1 MNAKF
6 HAKLLLVLKRSY
18 ICYYIICMTVPSSA
32 RNTVS
37 KLKRREKLQFLT
49 DHPTVFGTNQTYS
62 PTPHFVQIL
71 PDMQYFPKY

>member
-1 MNAKF
+1 
-6 HAKLLLVLKRSY
+6 
-18 ICYYIICMTVPSSA
+18 MTVPLSA

-71 PDMQYFPKY
+71 PDMQYFPKYL